1 MVLRRIIMHNTTLN
15 RTRRLRLNESI
26 RQMVGENTIR
36 PEHLIKPIFVHYGKE
51 NILLPQLP
59 DSSVLSLS
67 RLPRYIEKLLKLGI
81 RGVNLYP
88 SLHQEHKNPQGT
100 EALNPDGLV
109 PQAIKIIKSNFPEC
123 IVIPDIALDPY
134 TSHGHD
140 GLIDASGA
148 ILNDESV
155 DILSQQSV
163 LYAGCGADFVAP
175 SDMFDGRTLKIR
187 QALDAANYYYV
198 GIIAYSAKYA
208 SAYYAPFRNA
218 LNNDHLKGIDKRSY
232 QIEPPN
238 SRQALDEIAADINE
252 GADMLLVKPAG
263 HFLDIVVHARQMT
276 NKPIVVFQVSGECA
290 MIKLAAEHGMIDEKR
305 AVLEQFLSMRR
316 AGADLIFTYYAE
328 KLFS

>member
-1 MVLRRIIMHNTTLN
+1 MHNTTFN

-26 RQMVGENTIR
+26 RQIVSENTIR
-36 PEHLIKPIFVHYGKE
+36 PENLIKPIFVHYAKE
-51 NILLPQLP
+51 DILLPKLP
-59 DSSVLSLS
+59 DSSILSLAS
-67 RLPRYIEKLLKLGI
+67 LPKYIEKLLKLGI

-88 SLHQEHKNPQGT
+88 SLHSEHKEPLGKEAINP
-100 EALNPDGLV
+100 NGLI

-123 IVIPDIALDPY
+123 MVIPDIALDPY

-140 GLIDASGA
+140 GLIDANGT
-148 ILNDESV
+148 ILNDASV
-155 DILSQQSV
+155 DILTKQSV
-163 LYAGCGADFVAP
+163 LYASCGADLVAP

-187 QALDAANYYYV
+187 QALDAANYHYV

-218 LNNDHLKGIDKRSY
+218 LNNDHLTGIDKRSY
-232 QIEPPN
+232 QIEPAN
-238 SRQALDEIAADINE
+238 SRQALDEIVADINE
-252 GADMLLVKPAG
+252 GADMILVKPAG
-263 HFLDIVVHARQMT
+263 HFLDIVAQARQMT

-290 MIKLAAEHGMIDEKR
+290 MIKLAAEHDMIDEKR

>member
-1 MVLRRIIMHNTTLN
+1 MYNTTFN

-26 RQMVGENTIR
+26 RQMVSETTIS
-36 PEHLIKPIFVHYGKE
+36 PQNLIKPIFIHYSKE
-51 NILLPQLP
+51 DVLLPQLP

-67 RLPRYIEKLLKLGI
+67 SLPQYIEKLLKIGI

-88 SLHQEHKNPQGT
+88 SLHLEHKDQLGA
-100 EALNPDGLV
+100 EALNHNGLV

-123 IVIPDIALDPY
+123 MVIPDIALDPY

-140 GLIDASGA
+140 GLIDANGT

-155 DILSQQSV
+155 DILTKQSV
-163 LYAGCGADFVAP
+163 LYASCGADLVAP

-187 QALDAANYYYV
+187 QALDAAKYHYV
-198 GIIAYSAKYA
+198 GIIAYAAKYA
-208 SAYYAPFRNA
+208 SAYYSPFRNA

-232 QIEPPN
+232 QIEPAN
-238 SRQALDEIAADINE
+238 SRQALDEILADINE
-252 GADMLLVKPAG
+252 GADMIMIKPAG
-263 HFLDIVVHARQMT
+263 HFLDIVARARQMT
-276 NKPIVVFQVSGECA
+276 HKPIVAFQVSGECA
-290 MIKLAAEHGMIDEKR
+290 MIKLAAENSMIDEKR